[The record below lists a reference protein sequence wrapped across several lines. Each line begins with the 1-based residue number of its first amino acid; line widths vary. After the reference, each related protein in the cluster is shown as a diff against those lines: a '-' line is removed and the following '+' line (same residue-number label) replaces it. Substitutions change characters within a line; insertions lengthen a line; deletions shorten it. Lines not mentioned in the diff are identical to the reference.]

1 MEEKLTFG
9 PTRDACTPSFAS
21 TSAST
26 MRRIVAAEGGAS
38 ARDETAVEAAT
49 ALAREGAT
57 TPAIGVRGG
66 NGGATGD
73 DGAAATGGDSAAAG
87 VTATTASGGRGGA
100 ATTPR
105 RRCIRLR
112 ECGAARVGSPRSART
127 RSSCSRS
134 APTRSAVV
142 GPPDA
147 GSSAAAHPAKHRSN
161 AVSRRKRLDEAVA
174 RFILQVDS
182 MDAEFHFF
190 FENKNSNSREHFSSF
205 ARADHTHP
213 YYKEWRTQQPS
224 QPLPSSP
231 KR

>member
-1 MEEKLTFG
+1 MSMEDRPMEEKLTFG

-174 RFILQVDS
+174 RVILDTS
-182 MDAEFHFF
+182 MAEFQVFF
-190 FENKNSNSREHFSSF
+190 RTVDWEIKISNS
-205 ARADHTHP
+205 
-213 YYKEWRTQQPS
+213 
-224 QPLPSSP
+224 
-231 KR
+231 